1 VEVVILTL
9 VRWNPSTSD
18 TIVQQLCSQ
27 LDMNPFPNA
36 RCIETKYCPMVE
48 KKEPN
53 AHHGN
58 PEMIP

>member
-1 VEVVILTL
+1 MESIH
-9 VRWNPSTSD
+9 D

-27 LDMNPFPNA
+27 LDMNTFPNA